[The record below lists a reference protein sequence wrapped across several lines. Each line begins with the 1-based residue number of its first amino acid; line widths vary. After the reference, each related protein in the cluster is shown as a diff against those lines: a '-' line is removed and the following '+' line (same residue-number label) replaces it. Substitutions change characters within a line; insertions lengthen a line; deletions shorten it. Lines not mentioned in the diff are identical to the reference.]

1 MPHSNHMAPIADRP
15 TMRRI
20 IAIAFPLVMAASG
33 HALRLFADRVMLAHY
48 SREAIAASM
57 PAGLMSFCLMSL
69 FLGTAGYTH
78 TFVAQYV
85 GAGNRKRAGLAIWQG
100 LYLAAAGGVFVA
112 TCGQLAEPLFA
123 WMGHAPA
130 VQAQQVPYF
139 RVLCR
144 FSIAPMIFSTLAG
157 FWSGRGKTRIVMVLE
172 LLTAAINIALNRI
185 LIFGAL
191 GFPRMGIVGAGVAT
205 GISATIGMT
214 IALALFLNKEN
225 RREFG
230 TLPRTTF
237 DLTLFR
243 RLIRFG
249 LPNGLQF
256 MLDLAAFNMFIVL
269 LGRMGDVMLEAVNIA
284 FGLNALAFL
293 PLIGLGTTAS
303 IMVGQGVGAHDIP
316 FARQAV
322 KNAVL
327 LAVLYNSCIAVLFIF
342 FADPV
347 LALFARTGDTA
358 QVETLH
364 AAKICLRFIT
374 AYLAFDALY
383 IVYGHAIK
391 GAGDTRFSMTVGVAL
406 SWGTLVL
413 PCWTAATLGASPWTL
428 WSLLVIHVI
437 IASIV
442 FLTRYHRGKWQS
454 MRVIETTDNNS

>member
-1 MPHSNHMAPIADRP
+1 MPHSNHMVPIADRP

-78 TFVAQYV
+78 TFVAQYI
-85 GAGNRKRAGLAIWQG
+85 GAGKRKRAGLAIWQG

-205 GISATIGMT
+205 GISATIVWM
-214 IALALFLNKEN
+214 
-225 RREFG
+225 
-230 TLPRTTF
+230 
-237 DLTLFR
+237 
-243 RLIRFG
+243 
-249 LPNGLQF
+249 
-256 MLDLAAFNMFIVL
+256 
-269 LGRMGDVMLEAVNIA
+269 LGRCQCMEVNEA
-284 FGLNALAFL
+284 
-293 PLIGLGTTAS
+293 
-303 IMVGQGVGAHDIP
+303 
-316 FARQAV
+316 
-322 KNAVL
+322 K
-327 LAVLYNSCIAVLFIF
+327 
-342 FADPV
+342 
-347 LALFARTGDTA
+347 
-358 QVETLH
+358 
-364 AAKICLRFIT
+364 
-374 AYLAFDALY
+374 
-383 IVYGHAIK
+383 
-391 GAGDTRFSMTVGVAL
+391 
-406 SWGTLVL
+406 
-413 PCWTAATLGASPWTL
+413 
-428 WSLLVIHVI
+428 
-437 IASIV
+437 
-442 FLTRYHRGKWQS
+442 
-454 MRVIETTDNNS
+454 